1 MTFVRYALN
10 HVLPNAES
18 TSRVQSFPQ
27 SLVPVLSA
35 MHAGVIPH
43 YLVMHAHSHYPN
55 CPGGKD
61 IIFIPGHFSLFF
73 GNIIK
78 LCLRIMI
85 PREPGTWLS
94 PGMVSISVLSEEI
107 EHFKL

>member
-1 MTFVRYALN
+1 MCTQN
-10 HVLPNAES
+10 GVLPNAES
-18 TSRVQSFPQ
+18 TSEFPTEF
-27 SLVPVLSA
+27 STCAIRYAHWGHSALSGRA
-35 MHAGVIPH
+35 CT
-43 YLVMHAHSHYPN
+43 LTLSELSRRE
-55 CPGGKD
+55 
-61 IIFIPGHFSLFF
+61 GHNFYSRTFQLFF